1 MYHNNNYAYYKEAR
15 DKAWEVLIKC
25 NITSLPVNLSTIA
38 NLNNIYVIPYSSGYK
53 PKSTSEDEDGF
64 SFIKEDKI
72 FIFYNDKK
80 PLRRI
85 RFTLAHELG
94 HCLLGHLSSG
104 RTHHRNYEQ
113 DLLGLDVQEMQAN
126 VFARDVL
133 MPATVLHSLNICSSE
148 DIVRLCNVTSKSAQL
163 RYKRLIEV
171 EKRGMFNKHP
181 LERQVYLQFSD
192 YIKKALDS
200 TNT

>member
-1 MYHNNNYAYYKEAR
+1 MYHNNSYAYYKEAR
-15 DKAWEVLIKC
+15 DKAWEVLIRC

-53 PKSTSEDEDGF
+53 PKSTSEDGF

-94 HCLLGHLSSG
+94 HCLLGHLKFG
-104 RTHHRNYEQ
+104 KTYNRNSEKDFDGMDIY
-113 DLLGLDVQEMQAN
+113 EMQAN
-126 VFARDVL
+126 VFARDIL
-133 MPATVLHSLNICSSE
+133 MPATVLHSLGIKSAE
-148 DIVRLCNVTSKSAQL
+148 DIARICNVSMLSAEI
-163 RYKRLIEV
+163 RYKRLTELNERNV
-171 EKRGMFNKHP
+171 FNRHP
-181 LERQVYLQFSD
+181 LERQVYRQFSE
-192 YIKKALDS
+192 YIKRH
-200 TNT
+200 

>member
-1 MYHNNNYAYYKEAR
+1 MYHNNSYAYYKEAR

-25 NITSLPVNLSTIA
+25 NITSLPANLSIIA

-53 PKSTSEDEDGF
+53 PKSTSEDGF

-94 HCLLGHLSSG
+94 HCLLGHLKFG
-104 RTHHRNYEQ
+104 KTYNRNSEKDFDGMDIY
-113 DLLGLDVQEMQAN
+113 EMQAN
-126 VFARDVL
+126 VFARDIL
-133 MPATVLHSLNICSSE
+133 MPATVLHSLGIKSAE
-148 DIVRLCNVTSKSAQL
+148 DIARICNVSMLSAEI
-163 RYKRLIEV
+163 RYKRLTELNERNV
-171 EKRGMFNKHP
+171 FNRHP
-181 LERQVYLQFSD
+181 LERQVYRQFSE